1 MNTEISDLK
10 HAFELLRDSVE
21 GLLAQGKIAATA
33 GVKPEMQRRSYGGFD
48 ERRLGF
54 ATFRDFIRA
63 AEEAGVVR
71 VTHRGPGVTHLAP
84 AHGREPVAAPGSGP
98 TLRRVR
104 RDLWEA
110 FFDWHHGP
118 RYWDARDKRVV
129 EDAAPGER
137 DPRFFLITP
146 ISLDQQ
152 VEWMRSFASEVEDPL
167 AEALR
172 AVLDTRRPAQ
182 AFAGLLRTNRRMQIL
197 WNQRRLDLVAEHI
210 GRWASAHGLEISIW
224 QEAGVSADDGDL
236 RALLH
241 RALDAVPDDQLQLV
255 ALPASAVI
263 KVSG

>member
-1 MNTEISDLK
+1 MNAEIADLNR
-10 HAFELLRDSVE
+10 AFALLHDAVE
-21 GLLAQGKIAATA
+21 DLVAQGKIAATA

-48 ERRLGF
+48 EHRLGF

-63 AEEAGVVR
+63 AEQAGVVR
-71 VTHRGPGVTHLAP
+71 VTHHGPGVTHLATVE
-84 AHGREPVAAPGSGP
+84 GPVAVPGSAP
-98 TLRRVR
+98 AMRRIR

-110 FFDWHHGP
+110 FFDWHRAP
-118 RYWDARDKRVV
+118 RYWDAHDQRVV
-129 EDAAPGER
+129 EEAAPSPGER
-137 DPRFFLITP
+137 RFFLITP

-152 VEWMRSFASEVEDPL
+152 VDWMRAFADALDDPL

-172 AVLDTRRPAQ
+172 AVLDTPRPAQ
-182 AFAGLLRTNRRMQIL
+182 AFAALLRTNRHVQVL

-210 GRWASAHGLEISIW
+210 SRWAGAHGLGIPIW
-224 QEAGVSADDGDL
+224 QQAGGSAGGDL

-241 RALDAVPDDQLQLV
+241 RALDAVPDDQLHLV